1 MFKNRIKI
9 WLFSSIFLLSRFGN
23 SFLFASDNISSATS
37 SSQKCWPNAPICL
50 QTPSSLNLYLEFQQK
65 AIDLMSADPFKTTT
79 AQIND
84 GEGGLFTNKVLKLSS
99 PTANTNLPL
108 ITDLAKELETAIT
121 NMLIWNATTSALF
134 LLSTLNTQT
143 DGLMSFLIL
152 FQERPLVR
160 DRAKLQNIDRDIS
173 ETIYILGQKWKIWKT
188 IENSEKLQSL
198 ISRYQSLGLL
208 DKNYNLPSSISYLD
222 TLLELQSLNISIKTF
237 LSSSSTYKLTNSTGN
252 IRFDEKWIKTLKTDY
267 KCARFNGINLAV
279 PKCGSS
285 ANALLAN
292 LKTLTSNTKR
302 TGASAQ
308 YTITSAINRLNESL
322 KGFKHFRSNKQKSL
336 TADELALLRSVYGL
350 DTTKLTDEEL
360 SSLSPISI
368 TQRTK
373 NQWQEAKKQTQEE
386 ANNIW
391 SLISKSIKHFKETFQ
406 QAKREQK
413 EKEWWQSE
421 ENRFNE
427 SQQRRQKEKKIHDS
441 IFANLPELNDK
452 NPEKFEEWLKKLKEL
467 HDKETDSTKQRV
479 IWKLISEMENELQ
492 KRQEDKA
499 FNWLLNESIAFQTK
513 NEYNISLHEELYKD
527 FKLLISAENS
537 IKDETTLANTT
548 LSTNQFAH
556 LSFQIQQIATLI
568 WDKNSWT
575 RKSLK
580 NICSYQCSNHPSST
594 CYIP

>member
-9 WLFSSIFLLSRFGN
+9 GLFSSIFLLSRFGN
-23 SFLFASDNISSATS
+23 SFLFASDNISSTTS
-37 SSQKCWPNAPICL
+37 SSPKCGPNAPICL

-99 PTANTNLPL
+99 PTANTSLPL

-121 NMLIWNATTSALF
+121 NMLIGNATTSALF

-173 ETIYILGQKWKIWKT
+173 ETIYILGQKGKIGKT

-252 IRFDEKWIKTLKTDY
+252 IRFDEKWVKTLKTDY

-285 ANALLAN
+285 ANALLTN

-302 TGASAQ
+302 TGASTQ
-308 YTITSAINRLNESL
+308 HTITSAINRLNESL

-373 NQWQEAKKQTQEE
+373 NQRQEAKKQTQEE
-386 ANNIW
+386 ANNIG
-391 SLISKSIKHFKETFQ
+391 SLISETIKHFKETFQ
-406 QAKREQK
+406 QAKKEQK
-413 EKEWWQSE
+413 EKESE
-421 ENRFNE
+421 LETL
-427 SQQRRQKEKKIHDS
+427 SGLLLQ
-441 IFANLPELNDK
+441 ATEL
-452 NPEKFEEWLKKLKEL
+452 
-467 HDKETDSTKQRV
+467 
-479 IWKLISEMENELQ
+479 
-492 KRQEDKA
+492 
-499 FNWLLNESIAFQTK
+499 QTK
-513 NEYNISLHEELYKD
+513 NEHNISLHEELYKD

-556 LSFQIQQIATLI
+556 LSFQIQEIATLI
-568 WDKNSWT
+568 GDKNSGT

>member
-23 SFLFASDNISSATS
+23 SFLFASDNISSTTS
-37 SSQKCWPNAPICL
+37 SSPKCWPNTPVCL

-108 ITDLAKELETAIT
+108 ITDLAKEIETAIT

-134 LLSTLNTQT
+134 LLSALNTQT

-252 IRFDEKWIKTLKTDY
+252 IRFDEKWVKTLKTDY
-267 KCARFNGINLAV
+267 KCARFNGVNLAV

-308 YTITSAINRLNESL
+308 HTITSAISRLNESL

-373 NQWQEAKKQTQEE
+373 NQRQEAKKQTQEE
-386 ANNIW
+386 VNNIW
-391 SLISKSIKHFKETFQ
+391 SLISETIKHFKETFQ

-513 NEYNISLHEELYKD
+513 NEHNISLHEELYKD

-537 IKDETTLANTT
+537 IKNETTLSNTT

-556 LSFQIQQIATLI
+556 LSFQIQQIAALI

-580 NICSYQCSNHPSST
+580 NICTYQCSNHPSST

>member
-23 SFLFASDNISSATS
+23 SFLFASDNISSTTS
-37 SSQKCWPNAPICL
+37 SSPKCWPNAPICL

-373 NQWQEAKKQTQEE
+373 NQRQEAKKRTQKE

-391 SLISKSIKHFKETFQ
+391 SLISETIKHFKETFQ

-413 EKEWWQSE
+413 EKE
-421 ENRFNE
+421 
-427 SQQRRQKEKKIHDS
+427 
-441 IFANLPELNDK
+441 LEL
-452 NPEKFEEWLKKLKEL
+452 
-467 HDKETDSTKQRV
+467 ETLS
-479 IWKLISEMENELQ
+479 
-492 KRQEDKA
+492 
-499 FNWLLNESIAFQTK
+499 WLLLQATELQTK
-513 NEYNISLHEELYKD
+513 NEHNISLHEELYKD

-537 IKDETTLANTT
+537 IKDETTLSNTT

-556 LSFQIQQIATLI
+556 LSFQIQQIAALI